1 MSLQVYKLPLV
12 ITTSGGK
19 DSAVCLALAER
30 AGIPFE
36 VIHNHT
42 TVDAPETVYFV
53 REDFRRLEERGI
65 KCVIN
70 HPVYK
75 QKRVTMWSLIP
86 QKLIPPTR
94 VARYCCSVLKERG
107 GAGRFIVT
115 GVRWDES
122 KKRKDNRGIYEAGR
136 EIILNNDND
145 DRRRLFESCRL
156 KATRVCN
163 PIIDWTDREV
173 WDYIRAEK
181 IRINPLYQCGF
192 SRVGCVGC
200 PMAGTVGRQ
209 REFARYQTYQRAYIR
224 AFDRMIAERN
234 RRGFSTDWKD
244 GEECF
249 HWWMEDGFITGQI
262 GFDDLEDMD
271 E

>member
-12 ITTSGGK
+12 VTTSGGK

-36 VIHNHT
+36 VMHNHT
-42 TVDAPETVYFV
+42 TVDAPETVYFI

-70 HPVYK
+70 YPIYK
-75 QKRVTMWSLIP
+75 QERVTMWSLIP
-86 QKLIPPTR
+86 QKLMPPTR
-94 VARYCCSVLKERG
+94 LTRYCCSILKERG

-145 DRRRLFESCRL
+145 DRRRLFESCRV
-156 KATRVCN
+156 KAKRVCN
-163 PIIDWTDREV
+163 PIIDWSDADI
-173 WDYIRAEK
+173 WDYINSEK
-181 IRINPLYQCGF
+181 LPVNPLYQCGF
-192 SRVGCVGC
+192 SRVGCIGC
-200 PMAGTVGRQ
+200 PMAGTKGRQ
-209 REFARYQTYQRAYIR
+209 LVDGGRDHFGT
-224 AFDRMIAERN
+224 N
-234 RRGFSTDWKD
+234 RF
-244 GEECF
+244 
-249 HWWMEDGFITGQI
+249 
-262 GFDDLEDMD
+262 
-271 E
+271 